1 MKVQSFQ
8 VFLKQDGQFCCFV
21 FNGDELQSTDIPL
34 IILSFKPFFQG
45 YRSSYQPMLQFYE
58 ILSYFHTDQII
69 LQISS
74 KTEIDIFSKGH
85 HQINFYLLWKILSSV
100 KCLF

>member
-1 MKVQSFQ
+1 MLDKSFIAMKVQSFQ

-45 YRSSYQPMLQFYE
+45 YRSSYQPMLQ
-58 ILSYFHTDQII
+58 LKII

>member
-1 MKVQSFQ
+1 MMDKSFIAMKVQSLQ

-34 IILSFKPFFQG
+34 IILSFKPFFQR
-45 YRSSYQPMLQFYE
+45 YRSSYQPMLQ
-58 ILSYFHTDQII
+58 LKII